1 MKQIISRLLI
11 AILVILALASVYIFI
26 YYYNNQDVNDIK
38 VEGYVLDSSNSQP
51 LKDVKVTVINDRY
64 ENDNGHKNYDEYL
77 GQDKIELK
85 TDTKGYY
92 SIVLKKSAYVY
103 IYTKKDGYKPLE
115 EKGKQAQK
123 LLTFKTYMNRSK

>member
-26 YYYNNQDVNDIK
+26 YYYNNQDVNDVK

-77 GQDKIELK
+77 GQDKIELR

-103 IYTKKDGYKPLE
+103 IYKKKIVIN
-115 EKGKQAQK
+115 
-123 LLTFKTYMNRSK
+123 LLRKKENKRKNYLLLKHI